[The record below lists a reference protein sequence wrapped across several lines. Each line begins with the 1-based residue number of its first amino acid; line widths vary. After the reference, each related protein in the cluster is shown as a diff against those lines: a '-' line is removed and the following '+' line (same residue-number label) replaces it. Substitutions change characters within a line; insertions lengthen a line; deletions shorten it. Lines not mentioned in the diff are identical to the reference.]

1 MLSRP
6 PSRAPIAT
14 IGLLFVASLTTLAG
28 CASQPTAYREYRAG
42 PRNTVPIRDQPRSV
56 APPQRDGAAFEP
68 RDEHRCRR
76 VERPKH
82 VVRMC
87 ER

>member
-14 IGLLFVASLTTLAG
+14 MGLLFVASLTTLAG
-28 CASQPTAYREYRAG
+28 CASQPTEYRAG
-42 PRNTVPIRDQPRSV
+42 PRNTVPIRDQPRSL
-56 APPQRDGAAFEP
+56 APTQRDGAALEP
-68 RDEHRCRR
+68 RDEHRCRC